1 MNKTMMIVTGVWNN
15 KKTFK
20 LIPVSPDAPYN
31 EVMLDIDS
39 KVLAIVGKEKKET
52 FHMMPK
58 LNEFGDL
65 SYTKIGKR
73 ANGKDYA
80 EERKTLETFYEY
92 YLENRNEIETLVSTL
107 AINADT
113 YDFKTYL
120 DLAFNASEIVTL
132 SSPIVTV

>member
-1 MNKTMMIVTGVWNN
+1 MIVTGVWNN

-20 LIPVSPDAPYN
+20 LIPVSPEAPYN
-31 EVMLDIDS
+31 EAMLDIDS

-65 SYTKIGKR
+65 QYLKIGKR
-73 ANGKDYA
+73 NNGKDYA

-92 YLENRNEIETLVSTL
+92 YLENREEIEGLISSL
-107 AINADT
+107 AVNADT
-113 YDFKTYL
+113 Y
-120 DLAFNASEIVTL
+120 E
-132 SSPIVTV
+132 

>member
-1 MNKTMMIVTGVWNN
+1 MLVTGVWNN

-31 EVMLDIDS
+31 EVMMDMDA

-58 LNEFGDL
+58 LDEWGNFQVM
-65 SYTKIGKR
+65 KIGKR
-73 ANGKDYA
+73 QNGKDYA
-80 EERKTLETFYEY
+80 EERKILETFYEY
-92 YLENRNEIETLVSTL
+92 YLENRDEIESLISAL
-107 AINADT
+107 AVNADT

-120 DLAFNASEIVTL
+120 DAAFNAPAVTL